1 MIFEVELY
9 KRKFNNSQSMHISS
23 TYYKSQN
30 DVAAICP
37 GNIKIVNQRKLQWQS
52 NQQASDL
59 RMYLY
64 NQAKTYDH
72 QISACGARFCLDC
85 NGVTHLH

>member
-1 MIFEVELY
+1 
-9 KRKFNNSQSMHISS
+9 MHISS

-37 GNIKIVNQRKLQWQS
+37 GNIKIVNQRKLQQTS
-52 NQQASDL
+52 ERL

-64 NQAKTYDH
+64 NQAKKIIKFRLVEQDYAL
-72 QISACGARFCLDC
+72 IAMM
-85 NGVTHLH
+85 